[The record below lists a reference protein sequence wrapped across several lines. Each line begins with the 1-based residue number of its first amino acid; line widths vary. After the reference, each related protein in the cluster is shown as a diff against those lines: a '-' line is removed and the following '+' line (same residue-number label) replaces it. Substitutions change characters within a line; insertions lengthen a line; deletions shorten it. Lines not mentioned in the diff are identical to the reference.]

1 MILLFQLL
9 PLLWSGKI
17 VDFKMRTLCPYRFV
31 NFSVVGSKTA
41 TTKTSSTVR
50 AAVFFSNFSNNIP
63 FNTNWINQLL
73 TRFMEQGLMS
83 LCWSNI
89 HQYFSTWCPRN
100 KVQGPW
106 VGHNTNQFFIRQS
119 SPYQFNFQW
128 SFCPSQLGNTTPFS
142 VIDFCLRFAPT
153 AKQENSSALSHS
165 ERVYTTFWVGSYLY
179 IYSRYIC
186 IY

>member
-1 MILLFQLL
+1 M
-9 PLLWSGKI
+9 PLQICELQRGGIENSYNKNI
-17 VDFKMRTLCPYRFV
+17 FNCQ
-31 NFSVVGSKTA
+31 SCS
-41 TTKTSSTVR
+41 
-50 AAVFFSNFSNNIP
+50 FFPNFSNNIP

-89 HQYFSTWCPRN
+89 HQYFSTWCPWN
-100 KVQGPW
+100 KVQCPC
-106 VGHNTNQFFIRQS
+106 VGHNTNQFFIQQS

-165 ERVYTTFWVGSYLY
+165 ERVYTTFWVGSHLY
-179 IYSRYIC
+179 IYSRYTC
-186 IY
+186 IN